1 MKILRKKLD
10 ARGRLD
16 QLITVIPFG
25 DIHWGSKACDEK
37 LVDAVIKRISGE
49 ENTYWI
55 GMGDM
60 CEFINKSDKR
70 FDARILADWISVSD
84 ISSLSWAQSQY
95 ALKKLRPIAHKCL
108 DFMKGNHEGSIMY
121 KYEFD
126 IYNYMVAE
134 LKKAANTPEEETFG
148 GGIYSW
154 MLLNIATTKTATRTI
169 RFNIH
174 HGFTGGKLD
183 GAKALNMQRWL
194 WNHDCDICLM
204 GHAHNT
210 MTQKATVEKV
220 DDSGNVYAHTRRGA
234 YTGTFLRTTVEDAET
249 YSERKGYYPLP
260 IGGIEVNIR
269 PSFYRHRSDRFVR
282 IES

>member
-1 MKILRKKLD
+1 MKILRKKID
-10 ARGRLD
+10 AKGKLD
-16 QLITVIPFG
+16 QQITVIPFG

-37 LVDAVIKRISGE
+37 LADAVIKRILEE

-70 FDARILADWISVSD
+70 FDAGILADWITVKDMSA
-84 ISSLSWAQSQY
+84 LSMAQAKY
-95 ALKKLRPIAHKCL
+95 AIKKLGPIAHKCL
-108 DFMKGNHEGSIMY
+108 DFVKGNHEGSILY

-126 IYNYMVAE
+126 IYYYMVAE
-134 LKKAANTPEEETFG
+134 LKKAASIPEEETFG

-154 MLLNIATTKTATRTI
+154 LLLNIGCTKTTTRTI

-174 HGFTGGKLD
+174 HGWTGGRLD

-210 MTQKATVEKV
+210 MTQKAAVERINEAGKV
-220 DDSGNVYAHTRRGA
+220 YIHTRRGA
-234 YTGTFLRTTVEDAET
+234 YTGTFLRTTVEDAES
-249 YSERKGYYPLP
+249 YSERKGFYPLP
-260 IGGIEVNIR
+260 VGGVEVNIR
-269 PSFYRHRSDRFVR
+269 PGFYKDRSDRFVKL
-282 IES
+282 ES